1 MIRLCTFIVFLL
13 AASSS
18 IAAESRSWSF
28 VQSIGGIAVGQPTKV
43 AKRWLLPVRADVS
56 GLQKITLKPTALNS
70 GLSCNS
76 VNASVEG
83 QVISIAIST
92 SIAGSGLNSLC
103 PSAQLGQLKPGTY
116 AVVYRGPDGQTT
128 QLRNVA
134 VGL

>member
-28 VQSIGGIAVGQPTKV
+28 VQTIGGIAVGQPTKV
-43 AKRWLLPVRADVS
+43 ANRWLLPVRADVS

-70 GLSCNS
+70 GLSCYT

-83 QVISIAIST
+83 QVIYIAIST
-92 SIAGSGLNSLC
+92 SIAGSGRNSLC
-103 PSAQLGQLKPGTY
+103 PSAYLGQLKPGTY

>member
-1 MIRLCTFIVFLL
+1 MIRLCILVSFLL

-28 VQSIGGIAVGQPTKV
+28 VQTIGGVAVGQPSKV
-43 AKRWLLPVRADVS
+43 ANGWLLPVYADVS
-56 GLQKITLKPTALNS
+56 GLQRITLKPTALNS
-70 GLSCNS
+70 GLSCNT

-83 QVISIAIST
+83 RVIYIAIST
-92 SIAGSGLNSLC
+92 SIAGSGRNSLC

-128 QLRNVA
+128 QLRSIA